1 MAIGG
6 QGTYVSLPI
15 GLEVLQS
22 SVTNLENV
30 LKNLKPDSKAFRE
43 LERVLKSARA
53 EMDRLQVQASKPFG
67 NQQQFNQTE
76 KTIDKIGEAL
86 SRAQLTIDR
95 IDFKDLKLTDDQQ
108 KTFDAFEQQLKDIK
122 QGVVDFKNTMKGDL
136 LADVNFKSLLE
147 SLDPQYASK
156 SFDEIVKIIEE
167 KSQAL
172 NNALQHSNEKIRRAQ
187 AEAQNALNI
196 KAMQETARTHGG
208 KDDMAAKAQAVL
220 GGNVFEKFFTVDK
233 NELLKFKSGGQEQ
246 FIQYL
251 EETYNLSP
259 QQIDKLQRTI
269 GATRV
274 LETIFATDKNQFFT
288 EQLESGA
295 RANKRVREEKVNNED
310 LKAQADNLTPALEN
324 LREKTAAINAE
335 NDAAAGKTDAVTA
348 AIQQYVAIIVAAVR
362 QQSGY
367 EASLKTGNTELDS
380 FRTTLAQTNSE
391 FLRLQNQRRVFDS
404 IKTGITNFMGFNQV
418 LNLTKRAI
426 SEAANHIKSL
436 DTVMNGIAI
445 VTDMTTADLWNQVD
459 AYSKVAQTYG
469 TSIQGA
475 YEVSKIYYQ
484 AGYDT
489 ADVMTLMNET
499 LKLSKISGLD
509 YATTTD
515 YMMTAMRGFKLEME
529 DASRVVDVYSNLAAH
544 TAVSQ
549 QELAEAMTRTASS
562 MESVGSTFEETSSMI
577 ATMVAVTRESASN
590 IGSAMKSIASRY
602 GELTKNPA
610 GFQDLEGEEYSF
622 NKVDQALQSV
632 GISMKDTNG
641 QFRSFTEV
649 ILELTDVWNDLTS
662 VQQRYIATQMAGNR
676 QQSRFLALVSNGDL
690 LRENLENALNSEDV
704 GTLQALEY
712 LDSLEAK
719 IEQVQVAYQQFYT
732 TIGVQDAWKST
743 LGWIRNII
751 DNLNNLPKVFGKLPV
766 SAGIA
771 IANLISVI
779 KNLLLSGLASFSQN
793 WSQLMKEMEQTGETG
808 GVKTGNKFIDQIV
821 SIIRSRREE
830 VQAATQEAL
839 KPDEGKVAEAA
850 GEAADKADKKTTSF
864 WSNFGNKNDALTR
877 GISTLASSLVG
888 LSMAFDQSTDS
899 GRKWSGALMGVGGAL
914 QTSIGI
920 IRVAHGDLTAIPQLI
935 SGISSIAS
943 AIGIWEETTEE
954 KIERLT
960 KEAENLSNIAKQA
973 KADERNLSNS
983 IAKVRELEKTRYDS
997 AEAAEEYQAAVEELA
1012 DAFPNLIVG
1021 FDNLGNAVVD
1031 VTEITDGGS
1040 VAENELAAARKRT
1053 AEATY
1058 KAAQAETN
1066 AAETRLAE
1074 AQEKLNNF
1082 SVGTAVFNNDS
1093 YEDYL
1098 SSNTVLSAL
1107 YIAGYTD
1114 RFGYKP
1120 QALEP
1125 GARMTNFVA
1134 SWKNGGLSDILKTV
1148 AGGELNER
1156 IDKLFESS
1164 NSWEE
1169 LYQAINKWSDESND
1183 AVDRVKQFVNKTQE
1197 VVAGPLESYESISK
1211 LYILLKQNAFD
1222 PLIADQYEIYKKA
1235 VEEYAD
1241 LELRDSD
1248 AAKSIGSIID
1258 FNELKSLV
1266 EDVVGADAEY
1276 VLSYR
1281 EQIIGWLQTHSFS
1294 SDSVITNVLYKQFEE
1309 AKNGNNNIK
1318 FEDWIKEQTETVK
1331 IYQEWLNGLD
1341 PKHSNALNS
1350 IIRDNLSKYSFD
1362 QIVDTLSLTQGD
1374 GIYEIF
1380 EEYYGSRIVYI
1391 QTLLNNK
1398 ISEVLKDDDTALAE
1412 FQDYV
1417 TNSGN
1422 DLSANRQNLINDI
1435 LERYTKLSDINKT
1448 LSESY
1453 LDAMLS
1459 LLRDVDNEEIS
1470 SEVANV
1476 IFSGDLFSKDGINNI
1491 IAELGKQE
1499 LSTDELVERLKG
1511 IRDSFIENYTLSL
1524 TAAASELADSWSD
1537 TSKKLSSLRSGIDF
1551 VEMQKII
1558 AASDLTENDFY
1569 TEDGKNYIL
1578 NLEKYREYVTKYFED
1593 IKNANNYFEDE
1604 EFNAIAS
1611 LSRNALKDEQ
1621 KTMLSQIGFDING
1634 EGYWEDDGS
1643 LSQIGSS
1650 ALNQAINNHKKA
1662 RDAFNSALD
1671 YATQASINEVEW
1683 LAGQY
1688 DIGKDALK
1696 YGAYKGNNA
1705 SYKSQIS
1712 KAHEA
1717 LNKLITDVVAN
1728 GLENINFTDYENI
1741 GIHHD
1746 ILSDIQW
1753 DIINGI
1759 STEEFVR
1766 KYAIYL
1772 GKTASETAS
1781 LLIKVMDQQD
1791 SASKLVQG
1799 ITGLK
1804 VNSRTDFTSILEA
1817 AQKQAGGEDLYN
1829 QLATSLKNYGA
1840 TLHDGILDVSQT
1852 ADIPSIISLIVEFA
1866 QQIGLNLE
1874 GFMGSFRDAMENGV
1888 KDTAN
1893 LIKSGIKGTLSY
1905 ANAEKLANDSGIN
1918 LTFTK
1923 TAEGLKLSTEQ
1934 AYKLYQ
1940 QLKEVNSLQADLIFE
1955 ELVKSLTQ
1963 DIGNEYSNIS
1973 KVTAEIAELNRQ
1985 IAQGDAKDVEQ
1996 LKQRLTYL
2004 EKIRSTMLNTPEQF
2018 NFMDRSLSEG
2028 LSGPINYWNAAG
2040 KAKAAMIEATKTGYI
2055 GIQDYTNIVNELTNM
2070 AKMTGNSMTFLGH
2083 TIEADGTGSAE
2094 LIKAGYEAISNVD
2107 GKGAKISLKR
2117 MGDEFKVGADGLVD
2131 GFEEGLKAMAE
2142 EQIKVLDAEI
2152 AMLEAIVALEDL
2164 DLDENGNGAFELT
2177 DWFETTGEAANTAKK
2192 EFRESANS
2200 ILELA
2205 KSNESLNKSLTNATF
2220 SYTDEN
2226 GETLTTNLS
2235 NALQLVASG
2244 AVLGEDFAN
2253 NFTTAFAT
2261 YVFSNLGADWNLNTI
2276 QPDAESLMN
2285 GEEVD
2290 HTIDTKLEYDEST
2303 PDGLQDLIEG
2313 QNLDRTVTVKVL
2325 PIEQIQ
2331 AAYDSENAELEKRAQ
2346 GMNLGAGETEDGPKK
2361 TELTVQFSEAT
2372 PEPIQEIVLTDGP
2385 VERDLEIHVRAD
2397 GDTELLETLDNE
2409 AGKSPLNDI
2418 HPIVTGLNKKGAEN
2432 YKSDSA
2438 GGRDPQVVEALRQ
2451 QDLYEMSLI
2460 GQSPENSRIDFEKK
2474 QKEIGLRQ
2482 LGTSEELIDILLND
2496 NTDYI
2501 PNDLLNAF
2509 TAQFTDL
2516 TKNAGDTLE
2525 VRDIIGQYM
2534 TKLNSYI
2541 PDYFTSSMIDDIYN
2555 AAAQNAVDNYMTKD
2569 AKYQKLAAY
2578 YAGQLADPYNA
2589 GLVNEDENSL
2599 FSYVGGKKSLED
2611 SLRSIGTTDELIN
2624 LLLNS
2629 TISGNEDEFSQT
2641 LKKQF
2646 IAAAQGAS
2654 NSEEASTA
2662 MTQFWEKFSSITM
2675 DNSISPFP
2683 PEFVFATLD
2692 EAIKEYENGLEI
2704 NGDTEVTTNGDVNV
2718 LGTIT
2723 PSDQT
2728 LTYEPEVAD
2737 QPPRPDYLPSSDEV
2751 KNIEETTEATLAN
2764 FNAYVKP
2771 MQVTA
2776 AHIKTTASFMAATA
2790 ADSEDYSG
2798 AITQG
2803 TNALNDATEYGKEL
2817 ANETEDIKTDV
2828 EESKDAAT
2836 ILLELLENGQEIS
2849 YDDLVRAFQS
2859 ICKNAYDANEAF
2871 ASINAFIEKNPAIM
2885 NYFANKNQGFIVYD
2899 AAETAVN
2906 SRAKGNVALSRGRN
2920 TLMGELGPE
2929 LYVANGRYYVAGQ
2942 NGAEFVDLPDD
2953 AIVFNHIQTKRLLSG
2968 FTGGHGKPV
2977 TNEYKAISYATG
2989 NVTGPAQASAQAAL
3003 EELKRIR
3010 ALWDA
3015 MLNADLKS
3023 LAQQAGSGGGGGG
3036 GDKNNKANA
3045 AFIADLERWY
3055 NLLRQIAKLE
3065 KDINYEEALRSK
3077 IQSDRIGNGK
3087 AIYASLKREIEALD
3101 DEIARNKELSYLQ
3114 KDYYDRRRE
3123 DLASSNFGKIFTFNE
3138 NGLMQYND
3146 QAIMANGD
3154 RGGLFA
3160 LAELNQQNPDGS
3172 TKYTA
3177 KEQYELLKAWG
3188 FAEEMRYDNQGKE
3201 IVYDKKSENADDYY
3215 TKAVQAFWDKADGW
3229 KDELDSLYDS
3239 YNEQLTNVIQNEDKR
3254 NKLLQEIIDNQ
3265 LSLEQKVLKAIE
3277 DREQT
3282 LIDNLQAERD
3292 ALQEAADKYV
3302 EGLNKQLENERKMY
3316 ENQEQDTELNKL
3328 RRQLAILQ
3336 RSGGSASQIASLQ
3349 QQINEKERTAYFDT
3363 QQEQI
3368 DAIKEASDLEIERL
3382 DAQLDLMKETLEYA
3396 KKNGLLWAEVAD
3408 VMSQS
3413 KEFITEFITGNTIEW
3428 ANKSPLAKSEDLNDL
3443 LMEIEQW
3450 IEAREDKENPIA
3462 AEGTHNWDNYVES
3475 AQKRYSKVWTDDN
3488 VAKAKAAFDE
3498 EYAKSSD
3505 PNRAGAAADA
3515 VFAKQLEEYYARHPE
3530 EDPRKKTVTS
3540 NGTSGTAGSGSGN
3553 TSGTSTKQEQG
3564 TLIINHYNEQGK
3576 CYKQEKKL
3584 VYVGKIVYAREYVDT
3599 SKQGYLYCYKASPA
3613 KLIMPAGTATINL
3626 YYKVNTN
3633 TNLSKQAETNV
3644 KETRTGARISAF
3656 AGGGL
3661 ADYTGLAMLHG
3672 TKTRPEAVLNAEET
3686 KMWRD
3691 QIMSSKPTSLMS
3703 LLIDF
3708 RDMIAGST
3716 NKNIYN
3722 SINRG
3727 GEAYTFENV
3736 SVNMNVAS
3744 IANDYDARRAGQTAL
3759 DEMLNIARKTS
3770 AQNVRR

>member
-6 QGTYVSLPI
+6 QGTSISLPI
-15 GLEVLQS
+15 SLEVLQS

-30 LKNLKPDSKAFRE
+30 LKNLKPESKAFKE
-43 LERVLKSARA
+43 LERILKSTRA

-76 KTIDKIGEAL
+76 KTINKIDDAL
-86 SRAQLTIDR
+86 SRAQITISR

-108 KTFDAFEQQLKDIK
+108 KTFDAFEQQLKNIQ
-122 QGVVDFKNTMKGDL
+122 QGVANFKNELKGEL
-136 LADVNFKSLLE
+136 FADVNFTDVLKE
-147 SLDPQYASK
+147 IDPQYASRT
-156 SFDEIVKIIEE
+156 FDEIIKVVEE
-167 KSQAL
+167 KSQAISNTL
-172 NNALQHSNEKIRRAQ
+172 EKSREKLKKYQATAQIGIDIEAMQSRAANNGSQ
-187 AEAQNALNI
+187 AEFEK
-196 KAMQETARTHGG
+196 KAM
-208 KDDMAAKAQAVL
+208 AAL
-220 GGNVFEKFFTVDK
+220 GGNIFEKFFTVDK
-233 NELLKFKSGGQEQ
+233 NDILKFKTNGQEQ
-246 FIQYL
+246 FVEYL
-251 EETYNLSP
+251 QQQFSLNP
-259 QQIDKLQRTI
+259 QQIEELRKKI
-269 GATRV
+269 GAKAI
-274 LETIFATDKNQFFT
+274 LEKIFATDDNQFFI
-288 EQLESGA
+288 EQLKNAEK
-295 RANKRVREEKVNNED
+295 ANKDYTKEDTNNKQLIQKSTDVIKIQEELAQKTDLVNQKE
-310 LKAQADNLTPALEN
+310 KESAAETDNVIAALQQFIAMALEAT
-324 LREKTAAINAE
+324 RGEKSYS
-335 NDAAAGKTDAVTA
+335 D
-348 AIQQYVAIIVAAVR
+348 
-362 QQSGY
+362 
-367 EASLKTGNTELDS
+367 SLKTGNTELDS
-380 FRTTLAQTNSE
+380 FRTTLAQTNTE

-649 ILELTDVWNDLTS
+649 ILELSDVWNDLTS

-712 LDSLEAK
+712 LDSLQAK

-732 TIGVQDAWKST
+732 TIGVQDVWKSA

-830 VQAATQEAL
+830 VQAATQETL
-839 KPDEGKVAEAA
+839 NPDEGKVAEAA

-888 LSMAFDQSTDS
+888 LSMAFDQSTES
-899 GRKWSGALMGVGGAL
+899 GRNWSGALMGIGGVL
-914 QTSIGI
+914 QTGIGI
-920 IRVAHGDLTAIPQLI
+920 VRIAHGDLTAIPQLI

-943 AIGIWEETTEE
+943 AIGILHETTEE
-954 KIERLT
+954 KVERLT

-973 KADERNLSNS
+973 KADERNLSTS
-983 IAKVRELEKTRYDS
+983 IQKVRELEKTRYDS
-997 AEAAEEYQAAVEELA
+997 AEAAEQYQAAVEDLA
-1012 DAFPNLIVG
+1012 DAFPELIVG

-1040 VAENELAAARKRT
+1040 VAENALAAARKRT

-1098 SSNTVLSAL
+1098 SSNESLSTL
-1107 YIAGYTD
+1107 YKAGYKA
-1114 RFGYKP
+1114 RFGYEP
-1120 QALEP
+1120 YALDE

-1134 SWKNGGLSDILKTV
+1134 SWENSGLSEILKTV

-1156 IDKLFESS
+1156 IDQLFESS
-1164 NSWEE
+1164 NNWEE

-1197 VVAGPLESYESISK
+1197 VVAGPLESYENISK

-1222 PLIADQYEIYKKA
+1222 PLIAEQYEIYKKA

-1248 AAKSIGSIID
+1248 AAKFIGSIID

-1266 EDVVGADAEY
+1266 EDVVGADVEY

-1318 FEDWIKEQTETVK
+1318 FEDWIKEQTEIVK
-1331 IYQEWLNGLD
+1331 IYQEWLNELD

-1362 QIVDTLSLTQGD
+1362 QIVNILSLKQGD

-1380 EEYYGSRIVYI
+1380 EEYYGSRIDNI
-1391 QTLLNNK
+1391 QKLLNNK
-1398 ISEVLKDDDTALAE
+1398 ISEVLKEDDPALTKLKN
-1412 FQDYV
+1412 YV
-1417 TNSGN
+1417 ENSRN

-1459 LLRDVDNEEIS
+1459 LLEDIDNEKIS
-1470 SEVANV
+1470 SEVANI
-1476 IFSGDLFSKDGINNI
+1476 IFGGDLFSTDGINSI
-1491 IAELGKQE
+1491 IAELDKQE
-1499 LSTDELVERLKG
+1499 LSTAELVQRLEV

-1593 IKNANNYFEDE
+1593 IKNANNYFKDE
-1604 EFNAIAS
+1604 ELDKIAY
-1611 LSRNALKDEQ
+1611 LMSRNDLDEIQ

-1634 EGYWEDDGS
+1634 EGYWNDNGF
-1643 LSQIGSS
+1643 LSDIGLS

-1671 YATQASINEVEW
+1671 YATKASINEVEW

-1688 DIGKDALK
+1688 DIGKDELK

-1705 SYKSQIS
+1705 SYKLQIS

-1746 ILSDIQW
+1746 ILSSMQQ

-1766 KYAIYL
+1766 NYAIYL

-1791 SASKLVQG
+1791 NASKLVQG

-1817 AQKQAGGEDLYN
+1817 AQKQAGGEELYN
-1829 QLATSLKNYGA
+1829 QLATSLKEYGA
-1840 TLHDGILDVSQT
+1840 TLRDGILDVSQT
-1852 ADIPSIISLIVEFA
+1852 ADIPSIIELIVEFA

-1874 GFMGSFRDAMENGV
+1874 GFMGSYADAIEQGA

-1893 LIKSGIKGTLSY
+1893 LIKSGIKGTLTY
-1905 ANAEKLANDSGIN
+1905 ANAETLTSTTGID

-1923 TAEGLKLSTEQ
+1923 TREGLKLSTEE

-1940 QLKEVNSLQADLIFE
+1940 ELKKTSQLQADLVFE
-1955 ELVKSLTQ
+1955 DLVKSLKE

-1973 KVTAEIAELNRQ
+1973 KVTAAIAELNRQ
-1985 IAQGDAKDVEQ
+1985 IAQADAADVEQ
-1996 LKQRLTYL
+1996 LKERLAYL
-2004 EKIRSTMLNTPEQF
+2004 QKIQSVMLNTPDQF
-2018 NFMDRSLSEG
+2018 NFMDRSLASG
-2028 LSGPINYWNAAG
+2028 VSGPVNYWNAAG
-2040 KAKAAMIEATKTGYI
+2040 KAYTAMNDAVRTGYI
-2055 GIQDYTNIVNELTNM
+2055 GIQDYTNIVNEMANM
-2070 AKMTGNSMTFLGH
+2070 ARMTGQSMTFLGH
-2083 TIEADGTGSAE
+2083 TIEADGSGAAE
-2094 LIKAGYEAISNVD
+2094 LIEAGYSAISNVD

-2117 MGDEFKVGADGLVD
+2117 MGDEFKIGADGMVD
-2131 GFEEGLKAMAE
+2131 GFEDGLKAMAQ

-2164 DLDENGNGAFELT
+2164 DLDTDDNGAFELT
-2177 DWFETTGEAANTAKK
+2177 DWFEETGNAAGQASK
-2192 EFRESANS
+2192 EFQISANK

-2205 KSNESLNKSLTNATF
+2205 KANDSLNASLNNATF
-2220 SYTDEN
+2220 SYKNNN
-2226 GETLTTNLS
+2226 GETLTTTLS
-2235 NALQLVASG
+2235 DALQLVASG
-2244 AVLGEDFAN
+2244 ATLGEDFAS

-2261 YVFSNLGADWNLNTI
+2261 YLFSYLGADWDLSTL
-2276 QPDAESLMN
+2276 QSDVESVIS
-2285 GEEVD
+2285 GEETEYTVAPTVTYGENSD
-2290 HTIDTKLEYDEST
+2290 AGLKDLLEGNNLEKTI
-2303 PDGLQDLIEG
+2303 
-2313 QNLDRTVTVKVL
+2313 TVKVTPSEVQQQDVIYSDEAEQRMMETESLGLNYPGAKINNSVKL
-2325 PIEQIQ
+2325 PGEFVDETEQRLVELESQMLELGLNYPSLAISKEPRGGEEPLNGYNLEEVM
-2331 AAYDSENAELEKRAQ
+2331 ADTAELMRIYYEWR
-2346 GMNLGAGETEDGPKK
+2346 NNTVTTPKK
-2361 TELTVQFSEAT
+2361 VRTPQTPQFDNETLAKRYLSWLLESEDLDIEAVSERSTIDETPKVQEILNNILSKNTRELLTEQKEVKSEALWGKVEEWLNNIWGDEPYST
-2372 PEPIQEIVLTDGP
+2372 PTD
-2385 VERDLEIHVRAD
+2385 IN
-2397 GDTELLETLDNE
+2397 TLDN
-2409 AGKSPLNDI
+2409 
-2418 HPIVTGLNKKGAEN
+2418 IV
-2432 YKSDSA
+2432 S
-2438 GGRDPQVVEALRQ
+2438 
-2451 QDLYEMSLI
+2451 
-2460 GQSPENSRIDFEKK
+2460 
-2474 QKEIGLRQ
+2474 
-2482 LGTSEELIDILLND
+2482 
-2496 NTDYI
+2496 NTE
-2501 PNDLLNAF
+2501 
-2509 TAQFTDL
+2509 QL
-2516 TKNAGDTLE
+2516 TKN
-2525 VRDIIGQYM
+2525 
-2534 TKLNSYI
+2534 
-2541 PDYFTSSMIDDIYN
+2541 
-2555 AAAQNAVDNYMTKD
+2555 
-2569 AKYQKLAAY
+2569 
-2578 YAGQLADPYNA
+2578 
-2589 GLVNEDENSL
+2589 
-2599 FSYVGGKKSLED
+2599 
-2611 SLRSIGTTDELIN
+2611 
-2624 LLLNS
+2624 
-2629 TISGNEDEFSQT
+2629 
-2641 LKKQF
+2641 
-2646 IAAAQGAS
+2646 
-2654 NSEEASTA
+2654 
-2662 MTQFWEKFSSITM
+2662 
-2675 DNSISPFP
+2675 
-2683 PEFVFATLD
+2683 
-2692 EAIKEYENGLEI
+2692 
-2704 NGDTEVTTNGDVNV
+2704 
-2718 LGTIT
+2718 
-2723 PSDQT
+2723 
-2728 LTYEPEVAD
+2728 
-2737 QPPRPDYLPSSDEV
+2737 
-2751 KNIEETTEATLAN
+2751 
-2764 FNAYVKP
+2764 
-2771 MQVTA
+2771 
-2776 AHIKTTASFMAATA
+2776 
-2790 ADSEDYSG
+2790 SEDY
-2798 AITQG
+2798 A
-2803 TNALNDATEYGKEL
+2803 TNLSNASDSSLELEDATEDTSNNASHIEQKFKL
-2817 ANETEDIKTDV
+2817 VANDADILVNRLRLGETVT
-2828 EESKDAAT
+2828 
-2836 ILLELLENGQEIS
+2836 
-2849 YDDLVRAFQS
+2849 YDDLVAAFTS
-2859 ICKNAYDANEAF
+2859 VSANANNALEAVKAIDNYITAHQDLFSFYDP
-2871 ASINAFIEKNPAIM
+2871 SR
-2885 NYFANKNQGFIVYD
+2885 IVD
-2899 AAETAVN
+2899 TARSNVAYGVN
-2906 SRAKGNVALSRGRN
+2906 RAKGNVALASGRQ

-2929 LYVANGRYYVAGQ
+2929 LYVTNGRYFVAGQ
-2942 NGAEFVDLPDD
+2942 NGAEFVNLPDD

-2968 FTGGHGKPV
+2968 FAGGHGKPV
-2977 TNEYKAISYATG
+2977 TNEYNAISYAKG
-2989 NVTGPAQASAQAAL
+2989 NLEGGPALASAQDAL
-3003 EELKRIR
+3003 AQLKQIR
-3010 ALWDA
+3010 AMWDA
-3015 MLNADLKS
+3015 MLNASLKDLGQK
-3023 LAQQAGSGGGGGG
+3023 AGGGSGGGG
-3036 GDKNNKANA
+3036 DKDQKTNA

-3065 KDINYEEALRSK
+3065 KDINYEETLRNK

-3087 AIYASLKREIEALD
+3087 AIYASLKREIEALN
-3101 DEIARNKELSYLQ
+3101 DEVARNKELSYLQ

-3123 DLASSNFGKIFTFNE
+3123 DLANSNYGKIFTFNE
-3138 NGLMQYND
+3138 EGLMQYND
-3146 QAIMANGD
+3146 QATMANGD

-3172 TKYTA
+3172 TKYSA

-3188 FAEEMRYDNQGKE
+3188 FSEEMRYDNQGKE
-3201 IVYDKKSENADDYY
+3201 IVYDKKSKNADDYY

-3239 YNEQLTNVIQNEDKR
+3239 YNEQLTNVLQNEDKR
-3254 NKLLQEIIDNQ
+3254 NKLLQQIIDNQ
-3265 LSLEQKVLKAIE
+3265 LSVEQKVLKAIE
-3277 DREQT
+3277 DREQAI
-3282 LIDNLQAERD
+3282 IDNLQAERD
-3292 ALQEAADKYV
+3292 ALQEAANAYID
-3302 EGLNKQLENERKMY
+3302 GLSKQLENEKQMY
-3316 ENQEQDTELNKL
+3316 DNQASDEELIKL

-3349 QQINEKERTAYFDT
+3349 EQISEKERNAYFEA
-3363 QQEQI
+3363 QQQQI

-3382 DAQLDLMKETLEYA
+3382 DVQLDLMKESLEYA

-3408 VMSQS
+3408 VMSRS
-3413 KEFITEFITGNTIEW
+3413 ESEISEFIVGNSLEW

-3450 IEAREDKENPIA
+3450 IEARDDKNNPLS
-3462 AEGTHNWDNYVES
+3462 AEATHNWDNYAES
-3475 AQKRYSKVWTDDN
+3475 AQKRYSKVWTEDN
-3488 VAKAKAAFDE
+3488 VAKAKAAFAE
-3498 EYAKSSD
+3498 EYARSSD
-3505 PNRAGAAADA
+3505 PNKAGAAADA
-3515 VFAKQLEEYYARHPE
+3515 YFAMQLEDYYAHHPE
-3530 EDPRKKTVTS
+3530 EDPKRKKS
-3540 NGTSGTAGSGSGN
+3540 GNDNNGNGDGSGGSGSGGGSKSGTGN
-3553 TSGTSTKQEQG
+3553 QNKNTQKGLLYIRHVERDSMKLLEQEEPKEYPVGTVIKASDYKRNFSSVTYSHASSNSITITSGKQM
-3564 TLIINHYNEQGK
+3564 LI
-3576 CYKQEKKL
+3576 
-3584 VYVGKIVYAREYVDT
+3584 
-3599 SKQGYLYCYKASPA
+3599 
-3613 KLIMPAGTATINL
+3613 L
-3626 YYKVNTN
+3626 YYIAK
-3633 TNLSKQAETNV
+3633 
-3644 KETRTGARISAF
+3644 RTVAKGIGGGGEKDTQVLRY

-3661 ADYTGLAMLHG
+3661 ADYTGLAILHG
-3672 TKTRPEAVLNAEET
+3672 TKTKPEAVLNAEET
-3686 KMWRD
+3686 KMWRED
-3691 QIMSSKPTSLMS
+3691 IMSGKPNSLMS
-3703 LLIDF
+3703 LLLDY
-3708 RDMIAGST
+3708 RDVLANT
-3716 NKNIYN
+3716 ANENTYN
-3722 SINRG
+3722 SITRG
-3727 GEAYTFENV
+3727 GESYTFENV
-3736 SVNMNVAS
+3736 SVNMNVGS
-3744 IANDYDARRAGQTAL
+3744 IANDYDARRAGQNAL
-3759 DEMLNIARKTS
+3759 EEMLNIARKS
-3770 AQNVRR
+3770 NVQSIRR